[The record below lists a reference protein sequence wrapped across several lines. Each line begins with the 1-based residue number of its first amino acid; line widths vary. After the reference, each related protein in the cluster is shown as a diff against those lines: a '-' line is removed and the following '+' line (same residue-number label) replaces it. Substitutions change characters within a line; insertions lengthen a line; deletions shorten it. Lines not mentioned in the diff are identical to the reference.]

1 MVNGTIQ
8 LGTKRTIFRLLDN
21 MNLPINGLLA
31 QISFSKQEYQQL
43 IRKGNMNTTVWLF
56 RFTKPETAVAFLLF
70 TVWIFPQLG
79 HQNQKAQNVGRV
91 NGFSAFTMPTIVKM
105 RLPYRFAKTLILIK
119 MKPFG
124 FPFLG

>member
-1 MVNGTIQ
+1 
-8 LGTKRTIFRLLDN
+8 

-31 QISFSKQEYQQL
+31 QILFSKQEYQQL

-56 RFTKPETAVAFLLF
+56 PFTKRETAADFHR
-70 TVWIFPQLG
+70 TIVWIFQQLG
-79 HQNQKAQNVGRV
+79 RQNRKVQSAGKV
-91 NGFSAFTMPTIVKM
+91 NGFSAYTMFTTVKTQP
-105 RLPYRFAKTLILIK
+105 PYRFGRILILIK